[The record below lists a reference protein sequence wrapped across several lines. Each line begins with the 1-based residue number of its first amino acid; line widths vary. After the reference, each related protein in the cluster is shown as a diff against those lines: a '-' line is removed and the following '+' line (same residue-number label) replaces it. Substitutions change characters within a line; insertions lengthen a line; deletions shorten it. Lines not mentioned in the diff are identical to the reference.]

1 MVSRNN
7 ITGDKIQSRI
17 ADKNFRDNFD
27 RIFGTTTKELE
38 KQRREDALQMLS
50 DTSQDIEKDIK

>member
-27 RIFGTTTKELE
+27 RIFGTTARELE
-38 KQRREDALQMLS
+38 KQRREEALQRLA
-50 DTSQDIEKDIK
+50 DTAQDIEKDIK